1 MGGHTTKERGF
12 MLTLYG
18 FSASNYYNKVKLALM
33 EKGLPFEEAL
43 RWPDQTDAD
52 LSPLHKVPYLA
63 CEAGGLCESQ
73 VIVDYLEARY
83 PQHPLIPS
91 DPFAAAKVREI
102 VTFLELHL
110 ELVARQLFAEAFFGG
125 KVSDNLKVKVREQL
139 QKNIPAAAKLF
150 KFAPYVAGDTFTIA
164 DCAAIV
170 HFPLVS
176 SATKIIYG
184 EDMLA
189 AIEGIKPYLAKMA
202 ENPNVQKINAD
213 RKVNTEQMLAYYA
226 SKRA

>member
-1 MGGHTTKERGF
+1 

-18 FSASNYYNKVKLALM
+18 FAASNYYNKVKLALL
-33 EKGLPFEEAL
+33 EKGLPFEESL
-43 RWPDQTDAD
+43 RWPDQTDGEI
-52 LSPLHKVPYLA
+52 SPLHKVPYLKD
-63 CEAGGLCESQ
+63 GDRGMCESQ

-83 PQHPLIPS
+83 PEHPL
-91 DPFAAAKVREI
+91 DPFQAAKVREV

-110 ELVARQLFAEAFFGG
+110 ELVARQLFPEAFFGG
-125 KVSDNLKVKVREQL
+125 KISDNLKAKTREQL

-176 SATKIIYG
+176 QATKIIYG
-184 EDMLA
+184 EDLLA
-189 AIEGIKPYLAKMA
+189 QVEGIKPYLAAMA
-202 ENPNVQKINAD
+202 ENPNVQKVRAD
-213 RKVNTEQMLAYYA
+213 SKANLEQMLAHYA

>member
-1 MGGHTTKERGF
+1 

-18 FSASNYYNKVKLALM
+18 FAASNYYNKVKLALL
-33 EKGLPFEEAL
+33 EKGLPFEESL
-43 RWPDQTDAD
+43 RWPDQTDGEI
-52 LSPLHKVPYLA
+52 SPLHKVPYLKD
-63 CEAGGLCESQ
+63 GDRGMCESQ
-73 VIVDYLEARY
+73 VIIDYLEARY
-83 PQHPLIPS
+83 PEHPLVPA
-91 DPFAAAKVREI
+91 DPFQAAKVREV

-110 ELVARQLFAEAFFGG
+110 ELVARQLFPEAFFGG
-125 KVSDNLKVKVREQL
+125 KISDNLKAKTREQL

-184 EDMLA
+184 EDLLA
-189 AIEGIKPYLAKMA
+189 QVEGVKPYLAAMA
-202 ENPNVQKINAD
+202 ENLNVQKMRAD
-213 RKVNTEQMLAYYA
+213 SKANLEAMLAHYA
-226 SKRA
+226 SKR

>member
-1 MGGHTTKERGF
+1 

-18 FSASNYYNKVKLALM
+18 FAASNYYNKVKLALL
-33 EKGLPFEEAL
+33 EKGLPFEESL
-43 RWPDQTDAD
+43 RWPDQTDGEI
-52 LSPLHKVPYLA
+52 SPLHKVPYLKD
-63 CEAGGLCESQ
+63 GDRGMCESQ

-83 PQHPLIPS
+83 PEHPLVPA
-91 DPFAAAKVREI
+91 DPFQAAKVREV

-110 ELVARQLFAEAFFGG
+110 ELVARQLFPEAFFGG
-125 KVSDNLKVKVREQL
+125 KISDNLKAKTREQL

-176 SATKIIYG
+176 QATKIIYG
-184 EDMLA
+184 EDLLA
-189 AIEGIKPYLAKMA
+189 QVEGIKPYLAAMA
-202 ENPNVQKINAD
+202 ENPNVQKVRAD
-213 RKVNTEQMLAYYA
+213 SKANLEQMLAQYA